1 MAGIIAP
8 QYQDEDKARKH
19 LESIRWPDGPI
30 CPHCGV
36 IGEAYKLNGETTR
49 KGLYKCAGCRQPF
62 TVTVGTIF
70 EDSKIPLHKWL
81 LAIHL
86 MCSSK
91 KGISAH
97 QLWRN
102 LWGVDPET
110 GKQLGSYRTAWF
122 MAHRVRWALGQ
133 EPLASKL
140 AGIVEVDETY
150 IGGKLR
156 ADSNKYN
163 VSASGRVKPKPG
175 NQGHWR
181 DNKAPVVSILQRDGQ
196 VRSRHFERVTA
207 DNLQPMIEE
216 VIDKSAHVMTDSAS
230 VLHAAPTGQKHSK
243 VNHKIKEYV
252 RHEDGVCIT
261 TNTVESYFAIIKR
274 GIDGIYH
281 HVGKNY
287 LDQYLREFDY
297 RYNVRDM
304 NDVDRFKLAVKK
316 TGGKRLTLRNPKGKD
331 AN

>member
-36 IGEAYKLNGETTR
+36 VDEAYKLDGETTR
-49 KGLYKCAGCRQPF
+49 KGLYKCAGCREPF

-70 EDSKIPLHKWL
+70 EDSHIPLHKWL

-110 GKQLGSYRTAWF
+110 GKQKGSYRTAWF
-122 MAHRVRWALGQ
+122 MAHRIRWALGQ

-150 IGGKLR
+150 VGGKKR
-156 ADSNKYN
+156 MDSPGYKW
-163 VSASGRVKPKPG
+163 SPGGRPKPG
-175 NQGHWR
+175 PRKGSNPR
-181 DNKAPVVSILQRDGQ
+181 EDKAAVVSILQRDGQ
-196 VRSRHFERVTA
+196 VRSKHIERVTA
-207 DNLQPMIEE
+207 ENLKPMIDEIVDE
-216 VIDKSAHVMTDSAS
+216 SAHVMTDSSTALRS
-230 VLHAAPTGQKHSK
+230 VPINHQHSQ
-243 VNHKIKEYV
+243 VNHKAKEYV
-252 RHEDGVCIT
+252 RHEDGVVIT
-261 TNTVESYFAIIKR
+261 TNAVEGYFATLKR
-274 GIDGIYH
+274 GINGIYH
-281 HVGKNY
+281 HVGKHY

-297 RYNVRDM
+297 RHNIRKF
-304 NDVDRFKLAVKK
+304 NDDARFTLAVKK
-316 TGGKRLTLRNPKGKD
+316 TGGKRLMLKNPKEHTS
-331 AN
+331 